1 MPGGTV
7 FPTAARELH
16 GERVRA
22 QTQAK
27 KGGEISL
34 EAEYTPRALGE
45 GDARRAYKD
54 LNSTLSDA
62 ERLRLK
68 TLGDALVLNTRSI
81 YDTTSDRRLKNGGKL
96 AYEFENR
103 RIRKVIREKRPLRI
117 APGIRA
123 RELNGLF
130 ESMRVEVDAT
140 KAILRAW
147 RRYCIRKMWKEKAAQ
162 AIVIKRIQRIA
173 RGFITRRLVA
183 EWFHSRQRMV
193 VQWQAR
199 MRKWIDLH
207 GQNGWYDGA
216 RDRARALP
224 ECCSRVRGEEAPPPN
239 PSQVRDAARR
249 HAGGASSAHAAAAR
263 PQPHALQALAVR
275 VRVQARVPPAARG
288 ARARPPAPRPPLPPS
303 RHPSRAALTA
313 ATAAPRAR
321 RCSGAAASG
330 AA

>member
-7 FPTAARELH
+7 FPTAARELRRI
-16 GERVRA
+16 ERVRA

-45 GDARRAYKD
+45 EDAKRAYKD
-54 LNSTLSDA
+54 LNTTLSDA

-68 TLGDALVLNTRSI
+68 SLGDALVLNTKSI

-207 GQNGWYDGA
+207 GQNGWYDGFS
-216 RDRARALP
+216 RPRARFPSAAR
-224 ECCSRVRGEEAPPPN
+224 ECGCLRNFPPPQT
-239 PSQVRDAARR
+239 PLRYATLARR
-249 HAGGASSAHAAAAR
+249 QRGARELQRVTRGKLGRSRHAFFKRSLCA
-263 PQPHALQALAVR
+263 
-275 VRVQARVPPAARG
+275 VRVQARVPS
-288 ARARPPAPRPPLPPS
+288 APRPPVAGRGRLSVS
-303 RHPSRAALTA
+303 RLARLRERYLEKCLHPIEGLLLNL
-313 ATAAPRAR
+313 
-321 RCSGAAASG
+321 
-330 AA
+330 

>member
-7 FPTAARELH
+7 FPTAARELRRI
-16 GERVRA
+16 ERVRA

-45 GDARRAYKD
+45 EDAKRAYKD
-54 LNSTLSDA
+54 LNTTLSDA

-68 TLGDALVLNTRSI
+68 SLGDALVLNTKSI

-199 MRKWIDLH
+199 IRKFLDLVH
-207 GQNGWYDGA
+207 HRPKVVKWQAGA
-216 RDRARALP
+216 LGVQRIIRGFLARRRHWFLRMVMAVVRLQVPADCPFTLQPSILTIERFTLSLSPPLSLPVSVSVSPRTSSLSGPSPRHFGEAALP
-224 ECCSRVRGEEAPPPN
+224 APWPTASGSTSGPR
-239 PSQVRDAARR
+239 S
-249 HAGGASSAHAAAAR
+249 SSAMCVA
-263 PQPHALQALAVR
+263 
-275 VRVQARVPPAARG
+275 
-288 ARARPPAPRPPLPPS
+288 
-303 RHPSRAALTA
+303 
-313 ATAAPRAR
+313 
-321 RCSGAAASG
+321 
-330 AA
+330 